1 MKKIGIFYG
10 STTGIT
16 AEAAQDI
23 AKELGVDVKDM
34 HNVAKSSPDE
44 VADYDVLLLGSS
56 TWGSGDLQDDWY
68 DFLDGLESL
77 DLSGKTIALFG
88 CGDETMSDTFCGAV
102 GEIYNRLQKTG
113 AKFIGSFDASVYDF
127 DETPAFVDGVY
138 VGLLL
143 DNVNKEELSS
153 ERIKQ
158 WTKQL
163 KVEME

>member
-16 AEAAQDI
+16 AETAEDI
-23 AKELGVDVKDM
+23 AGALGVADNDI
-34 HNVAKSSPDE
+34 HNVASSSPDE
-44 VADYDVLLLGSS
+44 VADYDVLVLGSS
-56 TWGSGDLQDDWY
+56 TWGAGDLQDDWY
-68 DFLDGLESL
+68 DFLDGLEAL
-77 DLSGKTIALFG
+77 DLSNKTIALFG
-88 CGDETMSDTFCGAV
+88 CGDESMSDTFCAAV

-127 DETPAFVDGVY
+127 SETPAFVNGEY

-143 DNVNKEELSS
+143 DNVNKEELSAG
-153 ERIKQ
+153 RIKE